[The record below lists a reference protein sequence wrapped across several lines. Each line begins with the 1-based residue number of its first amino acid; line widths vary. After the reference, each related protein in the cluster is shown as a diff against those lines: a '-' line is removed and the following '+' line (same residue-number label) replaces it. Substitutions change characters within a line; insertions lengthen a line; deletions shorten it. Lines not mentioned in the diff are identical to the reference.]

1 MFNYLLWILYFFFFF
16 LELYKLFLYMN
27 AEILQCMNESMVE
40 SKNT

>member
-1 MFNYLLWILYFFFFF
+1 MFNYLLWILYFFF

-27 AEILQCMNESMVE
+27 AEILQCVNESMVE